1 MSGFGKLDG
10 KYYIDTVT
18 HTKDASGSY
27 TVSLDMHLCV
37 IVNGVTVATVESGN
51 TTKES
56 RQQFHEGE
64 DLYHCKRRY
73 LVENFNKIP
82 GIRC

>member
-18 HTKDASGSY
+18 HTKDASGGY

-37 IVNGVTVATVESGN
+37 IVNGVTVATVGQEHH
-51 TTKES
+51 KES

-64 DLYHCKRRY
+64 DLYHYKRRY